1 MMVVGAFG
9 AFAQVA
15 AIFSLMAA
23 ASGIAFR
30 HAVKIA
36 APVEEAAPVGA
47 GEGGEAEAVDGR
59 VRGAGGGT
67 DRVAGALEAERAVL
81 REDVALFASGHP
93 GDAVVVRVI

>member
-1 MMVVGAFG
+1 MADQEFG
-9 AFAQVA
+9 LELVDADGEEPSGEALAELA
-15 AIFSLMAA
+15 ALA
-23 ASGIAFR
+23 
-30 HAVKIA
+30 
-36 APVEEAAPVGA
+36 
-47 GEGGEAEAVDGR
+47 EAEAVDGR